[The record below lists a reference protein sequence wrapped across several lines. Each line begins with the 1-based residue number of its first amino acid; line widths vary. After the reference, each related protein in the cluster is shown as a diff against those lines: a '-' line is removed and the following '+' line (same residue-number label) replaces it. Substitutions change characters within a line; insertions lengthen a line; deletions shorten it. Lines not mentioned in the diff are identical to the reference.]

1 MAEIIKCCKKQID
14 EGMKLKD
21 RLDNSLL
28 LLDGAAGTW
37 LQQQSI
43 SPEQW
48 GAAEGCNEWL
58 NLSAPDVIRKLH
70 RAYLEAVS
78 DAVET
83 NSFGASPVTL
93 GEYGLSA
100 RAYEINRAAAR
111 LARECAD
118 EFSTPEKPRYV
129 FGSIGPGTK
138 LPSLSHIS
146 FDELCDAY
154 KIQIQG
160 LLDGG
165 ADALLFETCQDPLQI
180 KAALAAADD
189 LLGPDSDIVRYVSI
203 TVETTGTL
211 LVGTSV
217 SAAAAIL
224 APYPI
229 DVLGLNCAT
238 GPDAM
243 EHHLGTLKEVW
254 PARLACMPNAGMPEA
269 RTDGSVRYP
278 LQPGEF
284 AKKVS
289 ALAGTYGLSIVGGCC
304 GTTPE
309 HIRALRNQLT
319 NDRGQGSENRR
330 QKTENRV
337 QKPNRQ
343 STTGHRPSQV
353 SSLFSAVDLTQE
365 PAPLYIGERANATGS
380 KKFRDTLLAND
391 YENAFHILT
400 EQEETGAHVL
410 DLSCGY
416 AGRDESRDIAVLVP
430 RMARECLAPM
440 MIDSTS
446 AEVIEQALK
455 LYGGRAMIN
464 SINFED
470 GGARAE
476 RVVQMARRYGAAL
489 VALTIDEKGMAM
501 NAGEKF
507 SVAKRLV
514 EFCVERGLKADEIFI
529 DPLTFTICS
538 GDETLRDAAFQ
549 TLEAIRRIKAEL
561 PGVRTMLGLSNI
573 SFGLKPALRKVLN
586 AVFLHQAVQAGMDA
600 CIIHVAAIV
609 PLHEIPD
616 HLRKAAEALLN
627 NDRSNGDPLENYI
640 NLFEGVQE
648 TAETSAEKRPPA
660 EMLAEAIIRGKTP
673 WLEEAVPALLAELT
687 AEDILNTIMLPAM
700 KEVGRLFNEGTMQ
713 LPFVLKSAEVMKRA
727 VDQIK
732 PFMKKSAAGEEA
744 PLVVLA
750 TVAGDV
756 HDIGKNLVGIILSN
770 NGFDV
775 VDIGIKAPVEKM
787 IAAVKE
793 HRAAALGMSGLLV
806 KSTAVMAENM
816 KVLDHAGLKLPVL
829 LGGAALS
836 EEFVHQACRPHYS
849 GQVLYCKDAFAGLAA
864 MQTLKETGRLPET
877 VAPVHDG
884 LACEAKPVTA
894 EKPAETIVRDIPVP
908 RVGTGTW
915 VTTSIPL
922 DEIWKFLDLNGMI
935 RGAWGYKRGSLS
947 EAEYQNLLDS
957 EVYPKLEEMKQ
968 LARDVFEPKAVH
980 GFFNCRSEG
989 DTLLLE
995 TLVGETLRM
1004 TFPRQ
1009 KKKNGLCLADFFRP
1023 DHDIAALMAVTI
1035 GRKVMD
1041 KEKELREADRYQDY
1055 LLFHGLAVMTAEAL
1069 AEYQHRQIRL
1079 QWGSNEGDLTL
1090 PGIWKQ
1096 KLDQSRFGFGYALCP
1111 DLAMNKIVC
1120 DLLDTNRIGL
1130 NVTELFMADPEV
1142 STFAL
1147 ITHHPQAHYF
1157 NL

>member
-1 MAEIIKCCKKQID
+1 MPCRRPFVSLR
-14 EGMKLKD
+14 GMTLREKLK
-21 RLDNSLL
+21 SGTL
-28 LLDGAAGTW
+28 LLDGAAGTF
-37 LQQQSI
+37 LQNQAI
-43 SPEQW
+43 TRGQW
-48 GAAEGCNEWL
+48 GAYEGCNEWL
-58 NLSAPDVIRKLH
+58 NISSPEIIRGLH
-70 RAYLEAVS
+70 RAYLKAGS

-93 GEYGLSA
+93 GEYGLA
-100 RAYEINRAAAR
+100 DRAYEINKAAAA

-118 EFSTPEKPRYV
+118 EFSTPEQPRYV

-138 LPSLSHIS
+138 LPSLGHIS
-146 FDELCDAY
+146 FDPLVEAY

-165 ADALLFETCQDPLQI
+165 VDGLIIETCQDPLQI

-189 LLGPDSDIVRYVSI
+189 ILGPDSDIVRYVSI
-203 TVETTGTL
+203 TIEATGTM

-243 EHHLGTLKEVW
+243 EHHIDTLNETW
-254 PARLACMPNAGMPEA
+254 PVLLACMPNAGMPEA
-269 RTDGSVRYP
+269 TADGKVRYP
-278 LQPGEF
+278 LEPKPF
-284 AKKVS
+284 AEKVA
-289 ALAGTYGLSIVGGCC
+289 ALANEHGLSIVGGCC

-309 HIRALRNQLT
+309 HIRQLRAQLT
-319 NDRGQGSENRR
+319 GVRCQES
-330 QKTENRV
+330 KAS
-337 QKPNRQ
+337 NRQ
-343 STTGHRPSQV
+343 SQV
-353 SSLFSAVDLTQE
+353 SSLFSPVDLTQE

-380 KKFRDTLLAND
+380 KKFRDTLLADD

-416 AGRDESRDIAVLVP
+416 AGRDESKDVEILVP
-430 RMARECLAPM
+430 RMARECRIPM

-446 AEVIEQALK
+446 ADVIEQALK
-455 LYGGRAMIN
+455 LYGGRALVN

-470 GGARAE
+470 GGKRAE
-476 RVVQMARRYGAAL
+476 RVVPMARRYGAAM

-501 NAGEKF
+501 TADEKVA
-507 SVAKRLV
+507 VAKRLTK
-514 EFCVERGLKADEIFI
+514 FCVERGLKAEELLI
-529 DPLTFTICS
+529 DPLTFTVCS
-538 GDETLRDAAFQ
+538 GDKTLCDAAIQ
-549 TLEAIRRIKAEL
+549 TLESIRRIKAEL

-573 SFGLKPALRKVLN
+573 SFGLKPAARKVLN

-600 CIIHVAAIV
+600 CIINVAAIV
-609 PLHEIPD
+609 PLNEIPEA
-616 HLRKAAEALLN
+616 LRKGAEALLN

-640 NLFEGVQE
+640 NLFESVQE
-648 TAETSAEKRPPA
+648 TVEVAVESRPA
-660 EMLAEAIIRGKTP
+660 TNVLADAIIRGKSP
-673 WLEEAVPALLAELT
+673 WLTPAVPDLLKEKS

-700 KEVGRLFNEGTMQ
+700 KEVGRLFNDGTMQ

-727 VDQIK
+727 VDMIK
-732 PFMKKSAAGEEA
+732 PFMKKSAAGDTA

-770 NGFDV
+770 NGFDT
-775 VDIGIKAPVEKM
+775 VDLGIKVPVEQM
-787 IAAVKE
+787 MEAVKK
-793 HRAAALGMSGLLV
+793 HNAAALGMSGLLV

-816 KVLDHAGLKLPVL
+816 KILEHAGFKTPVL

-836 EEFVHQACRPHYS
+836 EEFTDKACRPHYS

-864 MQTLKETGRLPET
+864 MQTLKDTGRLPDY
-877 VAPVHDG
+877 VAPTRDG
-884 LACEAKPVTA
+884 VGCEVKPA
-894 EKPAETIVRDIPVP
+894 DEKPAEPIARDIPVP
-908 RVGTGTW
+908 DVRIGTT
-915 VTTSIPL
+915 VTENIPL
-922 DEIWKFLDLNGMI
+922 DAIWKYLDLNGMVK
-935 RGAWGYKRGSLS
+935 GAWGYKQGKLS
-947 EAEYQNLLDS
+947 DAEYQKLLAE
-957 EVYPKLEEMKQ
+957 EVYPKLEKMKQ
-968 LARDVFEPKAVH
+968 IARRVFEPKVIH
-980 GFFNCRSEG
+980 GFFTCHADG
-989 DTLLLE
+989 DA
-995 TLVGETLRM
+995 LVIENPAGGEIRM
-1004 TFPRQ
+1004 PFPRG
-1009 KKKNGLCLADFFRP
+1009 KKGATLCLADFFRP
-1023 DHDIAALMAVTI
+1023 DRDICALMAVTL

-1041 KEKELREADRYQDY
+1041 QERELRDADRYQDY

-1069 AEYQHRQIRL
+1069 AEYSHKQIRTL
-1079 QWGSNEGDLTL
+1079 WGSNEGELTL
-1090 PGIWKQ
+1090 ADIWKR

-1111 DLAMNKIVC
+1111 DLAMNKVCC
-1120 DLLDTNRIGL
+1120 DLLKTDRIGL

-1147 ITHHPQAHYF
+1147 ITHHPQSYYF
-1157 NL
+1157 DI